1 VARNVA
7 HSGQWHDDHVVS
19 ADLTAWNQDP
29 ELLGW
34 LATL

>member
-1 VARNVA
+1 VAQNVA
-7 HSGQWHDDHVVS
+7 HSGQWRYDHVVS

-29 ELLGW
+29 ELLGS